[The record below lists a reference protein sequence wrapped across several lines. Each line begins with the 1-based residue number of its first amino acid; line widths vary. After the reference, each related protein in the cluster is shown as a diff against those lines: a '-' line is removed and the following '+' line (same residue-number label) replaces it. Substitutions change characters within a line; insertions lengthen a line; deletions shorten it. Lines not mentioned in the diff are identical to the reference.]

1 MKIRRTKDR
10 PPHECHQ
17 NNPKSLFRRFG
28 HGCFICDHCGPY
40 VAVRAAASSHDK
52 LYHGIA
58 FAALTFPIC
67 SFRPSGNII
76 ILSLAALFG
85 AMIEIIQPL
94 VGRQGDIMDFWADV
108 VGICLGWSLAQ
119 IYLRLCIWAH
129 K

>member
-1 MKIRRTKDR
+1 MNATKTIQNFYLDVLVTGFLFATIAGLTLLSV
-10 PPHECHQ
+10 PHL
-17 NNPKSLFRRFG
+17 P
-28 HGCFICDHCGPY
+28 
-40 VAVRAAASSHDK
+40 AASGHDK

-67 SFRPSGNII
+67 SFRPSGSII
-76 ILSLAALFG
+76 ILRLAALFG

-119 IYLRLCIWAH
+119 IYLRLGIWAH